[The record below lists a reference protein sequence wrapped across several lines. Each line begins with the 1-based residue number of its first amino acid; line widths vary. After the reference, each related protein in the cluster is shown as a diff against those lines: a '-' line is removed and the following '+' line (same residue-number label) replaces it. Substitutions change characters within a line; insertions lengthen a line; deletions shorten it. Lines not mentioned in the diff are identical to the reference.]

1 MSCREIERCD
11 AVRNLSVPAIPSDT
25 MTIAHLSDL
34 HFGRIA
40 HPGIVRSIVQE
51 VNDEEPD
58 LVVLSGDLTQRA
70 RHGEFKEACA
80 MLDALQPPTLV
91 VPGNHDV
98 YPWWRPIRRLVT
110 PLRRYRRY
118 VTENLAPSFT
128 KNGVAVLGLTT
139 AYGATI
145 KGGRVG
151 PADRE
156 AIREFFGGVPAET
169 FKVLVLHHHLT
180 ELRSIGPHDV
190 ARQAQKTLD
199 VAGEMGVEVILC
211 GHLHVSHIEP
221 MTLIPR
227 SHRIVVVS
235 AGTATSNRWRSP
247 HGPTNFYNVIRVEE
261 DSFHVMERRYIPAD
275 DHFVEDNTIR
285 FDRPSTVE

>member
-1 MSCREIERCD
+1 
-11 AVRNLSVPAIPSDT
+11 

-40 HPGIVRSIVQE
+40 HRGIVDALVQE
-51 VNDEEPD
+51 VNNDAVD

-70 RHGEFKEACA
+70 RHREFQEAREMLGA
-80 MLDALQPPTLV
+80 MHPPTLV

-98 YPWWRPIRRLVT
+98 YPWWRPIRRLTT

-118 VTENLAPSFT
+118 VTDDLAPSFMQ
-128 KNGVAVLGLTT
+128 KEVAVLGLTT
-139 AYGATI
+139 AYGATV

-156 AIREFFGGVPAET
+156 AIRQFFEGLGPEM
-169 FKVLVLHHHLT
+169 FKVLVVHHHLT
-180 ELRSIGPHDV
+180 ELRSLGPHDV
-190 ARQAQKTLD
+190 ARQARKTLD
-199 VAGEMGVEVILC
+199 LAGEVGIEIILC
-211 GHLHVSHIEP
+211 GHLHVSQIEP

-227 SHRIVVVS
+227 THRFVVVS

-247 HGPTNFYNVIRVEE
+247 RGPTNFYNRIRVDD
-261 DSFHVMERRYIPAD
+261 DSFQIEERRYVAAD

-285 FDRPSTVE
+285 FDRFSTSD